1 MKNQPLWGLLLG
13 LVLLSGCASETSNA
27 PVVPVQVTE
36 EQRRAFE
43 EEQKKTFELERQH
56 RGSPKKT

>member
-1 MKNQPLWGLLLG
+1 MKHHTLPIGLALG
-13 LVLLSGCASETSNA
+13 LVLLSGCSSETSNA

-43 EEQKKTFELERQH
+43 EEQKKTFELERRYRSSQ
-56 RGSPKKT
+56 KK